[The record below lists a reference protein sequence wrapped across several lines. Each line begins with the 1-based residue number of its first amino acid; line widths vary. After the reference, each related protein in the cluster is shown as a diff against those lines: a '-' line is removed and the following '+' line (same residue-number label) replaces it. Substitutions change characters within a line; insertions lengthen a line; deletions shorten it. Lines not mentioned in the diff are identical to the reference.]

1 MPKADICHDL
11 CVVTTRMLTSETS
24 SLFDSD
30 GEAVGG
36 YRDACAL
43 RGARTSKKIST
54 LNDKARSGRAYV
66 GEVDASEK
74 CGEVPEVVNGSGEYL
89 ERTIGQRSSGAR
101 QAACA
106 EMRGAYSG
114 LVLWHGRFWG
124 AGLPLLSLCRSASAE
139 PWWDWMFRAFWPA
152 NVDERTRYEARCYR
166 EGCMRENIKTPG
178 GNWARVCENDGGC
191 GGPGERARH
200 GQTRGRARAV
210 SRDGRDV

>member
-101 QAACA
+101 KAACA

-139 PWWDWMFRAFWPA
+139 PWWKSGVPRFLHR
-152 NVDERTRYEARCYR
+152 ECGRGGEIRGLLLSRGLYARKYQDPR
-166 EGCMRENIKTPG
+166 RQL
-178 GNWARVCENDGGC
+178 
-191 GGPGERARH
+191 GES
-200 GQTRGRARAV
+200 V
-210 SRDGRDV
+210 